1 LTVLGKRGDGLGKRG
16 DDLGKRGD
24 DLGKRAC
31 GEEVG
36 GDNGESELFRVVSH
50 ARVSICGFYKM
61 KFKKCIL
68 G

>member
-1 LTVLGKRGDGLGKRG
+1 MTVLGKRGDGLGKRG

-36 GDNGESELFRVVSH
+36 GDNGESELFRVVLPT
-50 ARVSICGFYKM
+50 RE
-61 KFKKCIL
+61 
-68 G
+68 